1 MSEISRDRSGSSGRR
16 RAAPYMRVSASQQE
30 AYSLDE
36 QRDALL
42 PQRSPAT
49 TWSVG
54 MRIPAATPRRANS
67 SPSPGC
73 VSAWRLAPVM
83 PWSRLICIGGAVTG

>member
-42 PQRSPAT
+42 RFAEESGHDV
-49 TWSVG
+49 VG
-54 MRIPAATPRRANS
+54 RYEDT
-67 SPSPGC
+67 
-73 VSAWRLAPVM
+73 
-83 PWSRLICIGGAVTG
+83 GGYPEEGEQIA